1 MPSEPIRKP
10 ISDPSTQTIAN
21 PITMLNL
28 TPTPAH
34 IKQVRQQLA
43 QFSTLVVPPKMSK
56 AQKQSLGDALLW
68 FSDLADYET
77 LGICTDTLAAGKA
90 ATEAYVG
97 RLCRTINLDLPE
109 RDGAVYLKF
118 NTLKGAWYLDDYVG
132 PNRGVLVS
140 FHASDPKYDL
150 VNGTYGPFPLD
161 LFD

>member
-1 MPSEPIRKP
+1 
-10 ISDPSTQTIAN
+10 
-21 PITMLNL
+21 MLNL
-28 TPTPAH
+28 TPTPTN
-34 IKQVRQQLA
+34 IKKIRQQLA
-43 QFSTLVVPPKMSK
+43 QYSCLAVPPQLS
-56 AQKQSLGDALLW
+56 QTTKQSLIDALLW

-97 RLCRTINLDLPE
+97 RLCRPIQLQLPK
-109 RDGAVYLKF
+109 RDGAIYLKF

-140 FHASDPKYDL
+140 FHASEPEYDL

>member
-1 MPSEPIRKP
+1 
-10 ISDPSTQTIAN
+10 
-21 PITMLNL
+21 MLDL
-28 TPTPAH
+28 TPSPANL
-34 IKQVRQQLA
+34 KKVRQQLA
-43 QFSTLVVPPKMSK
+43 QFSCLVAPPQMSK
-56 AQKQSLGDALLW
+56 AQKRNLIDALLW

-97 RLCRTINLDLPE
+97 RLCRSINLDLPE
-109 RDGAVYLKF
+109 RDGPVYLKF

-140 FHASDPKYDL
+140 FHASDPEYDL

>member
-1 MPSEPIRKP
+1 
-10 ISDPSTQTIAN
+10 
-21 PITMLNL
+21 MLNL
-28 TPTPAH
+28 KPTSPN
-34 IKQVRQQLA
+34 IKKVRQQLA
-43 QFSTLVVPPKMSK
+43 QFSCLAAPPKLSK
-56 AQKQSLGDALLW
+56 LQKQSLIDALLW

-90 ATEAYVG
+90 ATEAYV
-97 RLCRTINLDLPE
+97 RKLARPITLELPE

-140 FHASDPKYDL
+140 FHTNEPQYDL

>member
-1 MPSEPIRKP
+1 MPNLQPIP
-10 ISDPSTQTIAN
+10 AN
-21 PITMLNL
+21 
-28 TPTPAH
+28 

-43 QFSTLVVPPKMSK
+43 QFSCLAVPPKLSTAK
-56 AQKQSLGDALLW
+56 KQSLIDALLW
-68 FSDLADYET
+68 FSHLADYET

-97 RLCRTINLDLPE
+97 RLARPITLELPE
-109 RDGAVYLKF
+109 RPGAVYLKF

-140 FHASDPKYDL
+140 FHASEPDYEL